1 MVHSLLALSV
11 NNHPV
16 SSSLG
21 QKLEQATK
29 LAPTLFPV
37 IFAAVV
43 GRFMRTYALW
53 HAERGASLGVL
64 ELLNGSQNLLA
75 AFERALFLPGLGF
88 LSIVVTL
95 LWTLSP
101 VGGQSALRV
110 LSRTILST
118 SDTTIIYYYDTT
130 DTGGEAGAWEGANGV
145 ATFDGAINAIFH
157 ASLTSLERVKGRDIW
172 GKSKFPYCNTCLAT
186 AQVRAKVV
194 GMTSTRMTITHL
206 ILL

>member
-1 MVHSLLALSV
+1 MDVQTSHSCSNSPSLVEPQSNGNSTYNIPSEPEPLTLTTCWEAEEDLPLVPPLARLRKESRHYPWRNPCSLKTVIFIGDLLLTLAPCLFLIHSLLALSV

-53 HAERGASLGVL
+53 RAERGASLGVL

-75 AFERALFLPGLGF
+75 AFERALFLLGLGF

-101 VGGQSALRV
+101 VGG
-110 LSRTILST
+110 
-118 SDTTIIYYYDTT
+118 
-130 DTGGEAGAWEGANGV
+130 
-145 ATFDGAINAIFH
+145 
-157 ASLTSLERVKGRDIW
+157 
-172 GKSKFPYCNTCLAT
+172 
-186 AQVRAKVV
+186 
-194 GMTSTRMTITHL
+194 
-206 ILL
+206 